1 MKRLKRYLLSAAVAV
16 LPLGM
21 LAQTLYTCG
30 DSTMADYATD
40 GSTPTRGWGQY
51 FGSFFSPDVTVINR
65 GKGGMDVQGFYTS
78 DAYWPTIK

>member
-1 MKRLKRYLLSAAVAV
+1 MLLSAMCAA

-21 LAQTLYTCG
+21 YAQTLFTCG

-51 FGSFFSPDVTVINR
+51 FGTFFDSDITVINR
-65 GKGGMDVQGFYTS
+65 GKGGMDVQGFYRLGLLAHHQKSVETR
-78 DAYWPTIK
+78 